1 MIMKRLVVLLF
12 CVLMCL
18 TGCQFDPYSNQR
30 PSDYGDAIWT
40 CGEFNIWF
48 VVDTKKEDYYYPEG
62 ELQNNGVAYFCKFYF
77 IHQTNQLHIN
87 VYPLEYESVPDAS
100 RDRSAVVGTIKGE
113 CVFSNDSLVFKIDTV
128 TGILHGEIPT
138 TLTFRRSSI
147 EETPCTF

>member
-1 MIMKRLVVLLF
+1 MILIQIKDRPIMGTPFGHAANLTFGSLL
-12 CVLMCL
+12 
-18 TGCQFDPYSNQR
+18 TR
-30 PSDYGDAIWT
+30 
-40 CGEFNIWF
+40 
-48 VVDTKKEDYYYPEG
+48 KKEDYYYPEG
-62 ELQNNGVAYFCKFYF
+62 ELQNNGVAYFCTLSF
-77 IHQTNQLHIN
+77 IHQTNRLHIN

>member
-1 MIMKRLVVLLF
+1 MILIQIKDRPIMETPFGHAANLTFGSLL
-12 CVLMCL
+12 
-18 TGCQFDPYSNQR
+18 TR
-30 PSDYGDAIWT
+30 
-40 CGEFNIWF
+40 
-48 VVDTKKEDYYYPEG
+48 KKEDYYYPEG
-62 ELQNNGVAYFCKFYF
+62 ELQNNGVAYFCTFSF
-77 IHQTNQLHIN
+77 IHQTNRLHIN